1 MVSIRRGGGV
11 IAFFWQGKLPDSQQ
25 DPFAEAL
32 ADRRFR
38 TIENAA
44 SEETSIG
51 WVTALDPTGDSF
63 AAQDMDGGPAVW
75 LRMRIDTKK
84 MPTKWLQIH
93 RTSAEKAAGRKLSAR
108 ERREL
113 KDDLMDK
120 LLPRVLPTINFVDA
134 LLYEDRKTLLLLSTS
149 KSASEHF
156 HKLFFETFH
165 IPLER
170 CNPLTLGTQTGI
182 DSDAIRRLEQL
193 DPIRWP
199 QQQPTR
205 RAQPPARVMPDASTE
220 NRPTTEEVQT

>member
-11 IAFFWQGKLPDSQQ
+11 IAFFWQGKLPDPKQEE
-25 DPFAEAL
+25 FTEAL
-32 ADRRFR
+32 ANRRFR

-44 SEETSIG
+44 SEETSVG
-51 WVTALDPTGDSF
+51 WVTPLDPTGDSF
-63 AAQDMDGGPAVW
+63 TAEDMDGGPALW
-75 LRMRIDTKK
+75 LRLRIDTKK
-84 MPTKWLQIH
+84 MPAKWLQIH

-134 LLYEDRKTLLLLSTS
+134 LLYEDRKTLLLMSTS
-149 KSASEHF
+149 TSACEHF

-170 CNPLTLGTQTGI
+170 CNPLTLGMQTGI
-182 DSDAIRRLEQL
+182 DSDAIARLERL

-199 QQQPTR
+199 QQRPTR
-205 RAQPPARVMPDASTE
+205 SAQPPRKAAPETRDEAQQPA
-220 NRPTTEEVQT
+220 EEVQT

>member
-11 IAFFWQGKLPDSQQ
+11 IAFFWQGKLPDLQEEE
-25 DPFAEAL
+25 FAQAL

-44 SEETSIG
+44 SEETSVG

-63 AAQDMDGGPAVW
+63 AVEDMDAGSATW

-134 LLYEDRKTLLLLSTS
+134 LLYPDRKTLLLLSTS
-149 KSASEHF
+149 KSTIEHF

-165 IPLER
+165 VPLER
-170 CNPLTLGTQTGI
+170 CDPLSLGMRTGI
-182 DSDAIRRLEQL
+182 DGETISRMERA

-199 QQQPTR
+199 QQ
-205 RAQPPARVMPDASTE
+205 
-220 NRPTTEEVQT
+220 RPTKRIDTAASEADVEISSEEVQA